1 MKNDFEDE
9 KMDKNKLLQQVEK
22 IYKEIAEEDKKL
34 CKDFLSISLETIWV
48 DF

>member
-22 IYKEIAEEDKKL
+22 IYKEIRGKSAIM
-34 CKDFLSISLETIWV
+34 SQSS
-48 DF
+48 